1 MSNSAH
7 EPEPTHQV
15 TDRRHF
21 DTEGNVRETEGSDET
36 ASAKNGV
43 ADETSTRERQ
53 LTEQLDAARKRIDE
67 LARAYQSS
75 ERDREDFKQR
85 ITRERERM
93 IDVEKG
99 NVALVLIEALDELDL
114 VLANAAD
121 SALTR
126 GVKLVRENVLKKLR
140 DTGVEPMG
148 LEGKPYDP
156 NLAEAVD
163 MELTAHSDD
172 DQKVSQVIR
181 AGYVYKERVVRP
193 ARVKVSRY
201 VTPAQA

>member
-1 MSNSAH
+1 MSHPAH
-7 EPEPTHQV
+7 EGKSDHKV

-21 DTEGNVRETEGSDET
+21 DAEGNVRETEEIDEA
-36 ASAKNGV
+36 ASAQSAA
-43 ADETSTRERQ
+43 ADETSNRERQ

-99 NVALVLIEALDELDL
+99 NVALVLIEGLDELDL

-126 GVKLVRENVLKKLR
+126 GVKLVRENMLKKLR
-140 DTGVEPMG
+140 ATGVEPMS

-163 MELTAHSDD
+163 MELTAHAED